1 MFESEHKCHRCDH
14 TTPSDIPLRD
24 KSRAAADCFEDAGG
38 LLLLGAGVYP
48 LAPGTIRTPERFS
61 KAMQHLLSG
70 YQQTPE
76 GVVGTGIFPSESQ
89 GLVSVRSVEFFSLCE
104 HHMLPFWG
112 SMSVAYYPSSQ
123 IVGLS
128 KIPRLVNLF
137 ARRLQ
142 VQERLTKEVAEAMDE
157 LLKPRALIV
166 RASAQHLCMM
176 MRGVEKQQS
185 HTLTECHKGLNNIS
199 ESEKQRLFRA
209 VD

>member
-1 MFESEHKCHRCDH
+1 
-14 TTPSDIPLRD
+14 
-24 KSRAAADCFEDAGG
+24 
-38 LLLLGAGVYP
+38 
-48 LAPGTIRTPERFS
+48 
-61 KAMQHLLSG
+61 
-70 YQQTPE
+70 
-76 GVVGTGIFPSESQ
+76 
-89 GLVSVRSVEFFSLCE
+89 
-104 HHMLPFWG
+104 MLPFWG